1 MKLAAL
7 ALDAQDICSPY
18 ESCIP
23 LIRWGDVTGPLA
35 SRSDSFL
42 AGVVGTIT
50 AIPAQIAG
58 SLLSFGNGLYKS
70 AAELVMVSSGTK
82 TSLTASLG
90 PAMNK
95 FVGNI
100 YSGITGSWAL
110 FGVIFMVAA
119 IAGMVAVFRGAG
131 TRVLLQRLGAFLLGI
146 ALCISMGAMSVDH
159 PDSPAPGTPYWVA
172 TTVAKLTS
180 ELGNGVTSG
189 ITQTLENTTAT
200 NTLAKSNT
208 HDALSCQR
216 YISQKNGLMHFAE
229 ESAKTQ
235 GKTIDATVRML
246 NLMWQE
252 SGLRT
257 WGNIQFGNT
266 SFMPILF
273 CRPLEAAAKIEGV
286 KMAAIA
292 SSNLEGTAIDTGS
305 TVTTLNGLAPAFNPS
320 ALVANKPGQQ
330 WHETSMDTTKSV
342 DRYTTMWMACKI
354 PQKNGTI
361 SGTWNWRYGM
371 QFLNRVKGADKDGIS
386 SNPSA
391 KSVCS
396 AAFTGSNAEHN
407 EGFLISTTKE
417 DNEDDKAAC
426 EAKNRKSEAQKY
438 VAACAE
444 KRETDNET
452 LLRALNS
459 KFNLPEEINV
469 TLKGI
474 SDGTE
479 AKNSNWKYMITA
491 NNTLNQ
497 NKNAET
503 LAAITALH
511 GGYQFADLF
520 AAFMFVLAGLV
531 NFVIWGLLLSFIRIF
546 GTIAG
551 FLIAGP
557 GLMGGFLIYALAP
570 ERGKKAL
577 KNSAVQLVA
586 MCAVDSIVSLITAI
600 VSTVTMALMNAI
612 SAAMGDNISTTM
624 VALEAII
631 CPLGSLALLRYLCV
645 SVWKVGDPMS
655 MAGLTAIASGKA
667 VAGKFGSAA
676 KGLAAGVAGGAAALA
691 MGGGIAAAARSVVNG
706 AAGGSISNAA
716 VRGMNAGFA
725 ENLEQRKLSALEGR
739 GGKGST
745 TPTDN
750 QAERAAVSDSQKQ
763 SQTEQTAVPDS
774 QNQSSSQTE
783 QADKQT
789 TEQTAG
795 QKPLFADQVNDA
807 FHDWLDDKSGHHE
820 RVEKAKQ
827 GDGKAFSAIRALGVK
842 DTMKEAGY
850 IAKRAL
856 AFTVRHKKAVKRAAI
871 IGSTLAL
878 GPMGGIGMATL
889 LGGGKLATRMAGGT
903 LRATQRTYR
912 RVKPKVGNVREP
924 GRKSITENAFIEM
937 WQQPKQHRKKQEQK
951 QKETIADFLRTNN
964 VNNG

>member
-7 ALDAQDICSPY
+7 AFDAQDICSPY

-50 AIPAQIAG
+50 GIPAQIAG

-90 PAMNK
+90 PAMNT

-131 TRVLLQRLGAFLLGI
+131 TRALLQRLGAFILGI

-159 PDSPAPGTPYWVA
+159 PNSPAPGTPYWVA

-180 ELGNGVTSG
+180 ELGNEVTSG
-189 ITQTLENTTAT
+189 ITQTLENTSAT

-229 ESAKTQ
+229 ESAKAN

-246 NLMWQE
+246 NLMWEE

-273 CRPLEAAAKIEGV
+273 CRPLEAAAKIEGI

-292 SSNLEGTAIDTGS
+292 SSNLEGTPIQTGDS

-330 WHETSMDTTKSV
+330 WHETSMDTTKSI

-354 PQKNGTI
+354 PQKDGTI
-361 SGTWNWRYGM
+361 TGTWNWRYGM
-371 QFLNRVKGADKDGIS
+371 QFLNRVEGTDKDGIS

-391 KSVCS
+391 QSVCS
-396 AAFTGSNAEHN
+396 AAFTGSNAEHP

-426 EAKNRKSEAQKY
+426 EAKNKKSEMQKY
-438 VAACAE
+438 VAACAKIVE
-444 KRETDNET
+444 ADNDT
-452 LLRALNS
+452 LIRALNS

-577 KNSAVQLVA
+577 KNSAIQLVA
-586 MCAVDSIVSLITAI
+586 MCAVDSIVSLISAI
-600 VSTVTMALMNAI
+600 VATVTMALMNAI
-612 SAAMGDNISTTM
+612 SATMGDNISTTM

-655 MAGLTAIASGKA
+655 MTGLTAIASGKA
-667 VAGKFGSAA
+667 VMGKFGKAL
-676 KGLAAGVAGGAAALA
+676 GGVAAGAAGGAAALA

-706 AAGGSISNAA
+706 AAGGSIAGAA
-716 VRGMNAGFA
+716 TRGMNAGFA
-725 ENLEQRKLSALEGR
+725 ENLEKKKLAALEGR
-739 GGKGST
+739 GGKTSS

-750 QAERAAVSDSQKQ
+750 QAERAAGEVNSQPTAKSETTSQPAVEPKNTNSQ
-763 SQTEQTAVPDS
+763 SEQEPTEKPVVD
-774 QNQSSSQTE
+774 
-783 QADKQT
+783 QAT
-789 TEQTAG
+789 
-795 QKPLFADQVNDA
+795 DA
-807 FHDWLDDKSGHHE
+807 IHNWLEDKSGHYE
-820 RVEKAKQ
+820 RVEKAKH
-827 GDGKAFSAIRALGVK
+827 GDGKKFSTLRALGVK
-842 DTMKEAGY
+842 DTVKEAGY
-850 IAKRAL
+850 IAKRGL
-856 AFTVRHKKAVKRAAI
+856 AFAVRHKKAVKRAAI
-871 IGSTLAL
+871 IGSTVAL
-878 GPMGGIGMATL
+878 GPMGGIGMAAL
-889 LGGGKLATRMAGGT
+889 LGGGKLGVKGFMAAGRGVERGF
-903 LRATQRTYR
+903 RA
-912 RVKPKVGNVREP
+912 VGNTKKKLTAQAGAEILKP
-924 GRKSITENAFIEM
+924 LTENAFYEM
-937 WQQPKQHRKKQEQK
+937 WHQPRQYRKEQENK
-951 QKETIADFLRTNN
+951 HKETIADFLRANN